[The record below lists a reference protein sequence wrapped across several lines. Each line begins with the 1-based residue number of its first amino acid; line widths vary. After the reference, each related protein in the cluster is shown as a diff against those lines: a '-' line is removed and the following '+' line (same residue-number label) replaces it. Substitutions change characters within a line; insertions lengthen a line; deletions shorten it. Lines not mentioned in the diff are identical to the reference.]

1 MAYQSALENQRA
13 ADRAAIAEWS
23 RAVEEAKRNAA
34 AIGSAVAASG
44 SAPAPAPGATQQA
57 AYLAALQQQRAQQA
71 AGALPP
77 GGVGWAAGA
86 YNQPTA
92 TTPARLAAG
101 APRTPGANI
110 AYPPEVAAQLANVL
124 GNKTPLARH
133 MTRAGKVLK
142 MTPSAIR
149 GREKNAYNRLVKEG
163 KIPGVTSPTPR
174 TTPAAAGAKKKAATS
189 TAAAAPAASVRVK
202 AEEGATARVG
212 VVGKT
217 KAFFGRLFSS
227 LKLYFFPLM
236 FLINTY
242 LGYTMW
248 GLGLDENYG
257 DVGHNILLD
266 ALVVIVLIAA
276 TLYIIGLS
284 VQTGAKKT
292 VLAVPSLL
300 GAVLMLF
307 CWVGGTAGLLP
318 IFRDI
323 IAGDEAKADP
333 PAASTEM

>member
-1 MAYQSALENQRA
+1 
-13 ADRAAIAEWS
+13 
-23 RAVEEAKRNAA
+23 
-34 AIGSAVAASG
+34 
-44 SAPAPAPGATQQA
+44 
-57 AYLAALQQQRAQQA
+57 
-71 AGALPP
+71 
-77 GGVGWAAGA
+77 
-86 YNQPTA
+86 
-92 TTPARLAAG
+92 
-101 APRTPGANI
+101 
-110 AYPPEVAAQLANVL
+110 
-124 GNKTPLARH
+124 

-163 KIPGVTSPTPR
+163 KIPGVTSPPPR
-174 TTPAAAGAKKKAATS
+174 TPAASAAKKKAATTS
-189 TAAAAPAASVRVK
+189 AAAAAPAASVRVK
-202 AEEGATARVG
+202 AEDGAAARVG

-248 GLGLDENYG
+248 GRGLADKYG

-266 ALVVIVLIAA
+266 TLVVIVAIAA
-276 TLYIIGLS
+276 TLYVIGLS

-318 IFRDI
+318 IVRDI
-323 IAGDEAKADP
+323 IAGDGAKVDP